1 MTNNINCV
9 LAVLILTFFLSAPTV
24 ADELPASTDTIP
36 AEHVLVD
43 LTTMT
48 GIGGMTTL
56 GVEAKAY
63 VTPVGPE
70 MDGESTHEVV
80 VTFAN
85 EKTGAVV
92 KKALVGI
99 KHRKLFGEASDPVWM
114 KSSKDQP
121 ELFKAYVS
129 LKKRGTYLFIV
140 GSKLEDNKKRQFT
153 FQFSY

>member
-1 MTNNINCV
+1 MTYNINCV
-9 LAVLILTFFLSAPTV
+9 LAVLILTFFLSAQAV
-24 ADELPASTDTIP
+24 ADELPASTDTIT

-43 LTTMT
+43 LTTMS

-56 GVEAKAY
+56 GVAAKAY
-63 VTPVGPE
+63 VTAVDPE
-70 MDGESTHEVV
+70 TDGESTHEVV

-85 EKTGAVV
+85 EKTGALV

-99 KHRKLFGEASDPVWM
+99 KQRRLFGAASKPVWM

-140 GSKLEDNKKRQFT
+140 GSNLEYNKTRQFT
-153 FQFSY
+153 FQYSY